1 MTLVVLLGPQGAAPT
16 VGEAMRELGLDGPV
30 ATITAGWQEWEGD
43 DGRLRE
49 QLGTGT
55 LPLRLY
61 ARAEEVWTA
70 DPELR
75 AAHRRMQHDLRTL
88 RRLYDRQLER
98 AAEVW
103 IELLSAEG
111 PERLLA
117 PERDA
122 ALAAIKRLDA
132 HHIARI
138 EDLRS
143 DFEAEL
149 EPLTRPAVREA
160 REAILSE
167 LETAQT
173 VVIEGGHAAV
183 LHNRI
188 ALFGLAEAL
197 AEKALIGCAAGAML
211 LTRRVLLFNDS
222 PAIGRG
228 HAEVGLPGLGLVP
241 GLVVLP
247 DAARRLRVDDS
258 QRMRRLALRV
268 APDRC
273 ALLDPGDRVHW
284 DGASLSGVGARRV
297 EYDGAIT
304 AWAHAA

>member
-16 VGEAMRELGLDGPV
+16 VGKAVQELGLGGPI
-30 ATITAGWQEWEGD
+30 ATITAGWQEWEGED
-43 DGRLRE
+43 ARLRE
-49 QLGTGT
+49 QLGTDT

-61 ARAEEVWTA
+61 ARAEQVWAA
-70 DPELR
+70 DPALR
-75 AAHRRMQHDLRTL
+75 NAHRRMQQDLRTL
-88 RRLYDRQLER
+88 RGLYDRQLER

-111 PERLLA
+111 PERLLV

-122 ALAAIKRLDA
+122 ALAAIQRLDA
-132 HHIARI
+132 HHIARV

-149 EPLTRPAVREA
+149 EPLMRPALREA
-160 REAILSE
+160 REAILSQ
-167 LETAQT
+167 LETVQT

-183 LHNRI
+183 LHNRL

-197 AEKALIGCAAGAML
+197 AEKSVIGCAAGAML

-247 DAARRLRVDDS
+247 DAARRLRVDDPE
-258 QRMRRLALRV
+258 RMRRLALRV

-273 ALLDPGDRVHW
+273 ALLDHGDRLYW
-284 DGASLSGVGARRV
+284 DGTSLSAVGARTV
-297 EYDGAIT
+297 EHDGAISG
-304 AWAHAA
+304 WAHAA